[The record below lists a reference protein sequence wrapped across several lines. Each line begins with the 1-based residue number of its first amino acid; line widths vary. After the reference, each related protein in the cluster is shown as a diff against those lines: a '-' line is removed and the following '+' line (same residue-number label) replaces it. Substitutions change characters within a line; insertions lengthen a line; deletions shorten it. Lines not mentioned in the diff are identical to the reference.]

1 MWCIWIGMA
10 DKVDRFALY
19 RIKYID
25 EAEATYYQQ
34 LGKVLAD
41 IEKEIIETVDT
52 LPTILDSATKE
63 QKLFQLKTSV
73 AMRPKIQAIIEKH
86 YPRYA
91 DRIVR
96 EGFNKQAKRI
106 ERAFKA
112 LGAVP
117 VAFQSLTETDLALIK
132 NLKLN
137 TFNQFQDIKNRFTRK
152 LNEQLYASTIVGRSK
167 QEAIEELATSINGIY
182 KRSSQQGI
190 NRLVGFIE
198 ANKFNKRKKE
208 QVKKAL
214 ARLQTHY
221 GSDRTGESM
230 RRHSTQ
236 LINDSFRDFDA
247 QLNAKKSED
256 AGLTY
261 AKYTGDIIGTTRDHC
276 RKLIKGKFRSYI
288 KDTERKQ
295 QGIFSKDEIRKIWTS
310 RNWGGKRGGDAFV
323 VRGGY
328 NCRHQWSYVDPS
340 WYDKSG
346 DLNI

>member
-1 MWCIWIGMA
+1 MS

-52 LPTILDSATKE
+52 LPTIVDSVTKE
-63 QKLFQLKTSV
+63 QKLFQLKTSID
-73 AMRPKIQAIIEKH
+73 MRPKVQAIIEKH

-106 ERAFKA
+106 ERAFKE
-112 LGAVP
+112 LGAIP
-117 VAFQSLTETDLALIK
+117 KQFQVLTASDLVVIK

-137 TFNQFQDIKNRFTRK
+137 YFNQFQDIKNRFTRK

-167 QEAIEELATSINGIY
+167 QEAIEELGTTINGIY
-182 KRSSQQGI
+182 KRSSTKKI
-190 NRLVGFIE
+190 NKLVTFIE
-198 ANKFNKRKKE
+198 ANRFKKRKKA
-208 QVKKAL
+208 QVDKAL
-214 ARLQTHY
+214 ATLQSHY
-221 GSDRTGESM
+221 GADRTGESM
-230 RRHSTQ
+230 RRYSTQ

-247 QLNAKKSED
+247 QLSFHKSQE

-261 AKYTGDIIGTTRDHC
+261 LKYSGDIINTSREHC
-276 RKLIKGKFRSYI
+276 RKMLTGGFRSYI
-288 KDTERKQ
+288 NDYDRRK
-295 QGIFSKDEIRKIWTS
+295 QGIFSLSEIRKLWTS
-310 RNWGGKRGGDAFV
+310 RSWGGKRQGDALV

-328 NCRHQWSYVDPS
+328 NCRHQWSFVDPT
-340 WYDKSG
+340 WYDKG
-346 DLNI
+346 GYLTL

>member
-1 MWCIWIGMA
+1 MA

-19 RIKYID
+19 RIKYIN

-52 LPTILDSATKE
+52 LPTILDSVTKK
-63 QKLFQLKTSV
+63 QKLFQLKTSID
-73 AMRPKIQAIIEKH
+73 MRPKIQAIIEKH

-106 ERAFKA
+106 ERAFKE

-132 NLKLN
+132 KLKLN
-137 TFNQFQDIKNRFTRK
+137 VFNQFQDIKNKFTRK
-152 LNEQLYASTIVGRSK
+152 LNEQLYASTIVGRTK
-167 QEAIEELATSINGIY
+167 QEAIEELATTINGIY
-182 KRSSQQGI
+182 KRSSQQGV
-190 NRLVGFIE
+190 NRLVGYIE
-198 ANKFNKRKKE
+198 ANRFKKS
-208 QVKKAL
+208 KKAQVDKAL
-214 ARLQTHY
+214 LKLQTHY
-221 GSDRTGESM
+221 GADRTGESM
-230 RRHSTQ
+230 RRYSTQ

-261 AKYTGDIIGTTRDHC
+261 VKYTGDIITATREFC
-276 RKLIKGKFRSYI
+276 RRMVLGKYRSYI
-288 KDTERKQ
+288 RSPERRQ
-295 QGIFSKDEIRKIWTS
+295 QGIFTKDEVREVFTKNS
-310 RNWGGKRGGDAFV
+310 WGGKRSGDVLV

-328 NCRHQWSYVDPS
+328 NCRHQWSYVNPD
-340 WYDKSG
+340 WYNKNG

>member
-1 MWCIWIGMA
+1 MA

-41 IEKEIIETVDT
+41 IEKEIIETIDT
-52 LPTILDSATKE
+52 LPTIVDSITKE
-63 QKLFQLKTSV
+63 QKLFQLKTSID
-73 AMRPKIQAIIEKH
+73 MRPKIQAIIEKH
-86 YPRYA
+86 YPKYA

-106 ERAFKA
+106 ERAFKE

-137 TFNQFQDIKNRFTRK
+137 AFNQFQDIKNKFTRK

-167 QEAIEELATSINGIY
+167 QEAIEEMATTINGMY
-182 KRSSQQGI
+182 KRSSQQGV
-190 NRLVGFIE
+190 NRLVGYIE
-198 ANKFNKRKKE
+198 ANKFKKS
-208 QVKKAL
+208 KKAQVDKAL
-214 ARLQTHY
+214 LRLQTHY
-221 GSDRTGESM
+221 GADRTGESM
-230 RRHSTQ
+230 RRYSTQ
-236 LINDSFRDFDA
+236 IINDSFRDFDA

-261 AKYTGDIIGTTRDHC
+261 VKYTGDIIKTTRDHC
-276 RKLIKGKFRSYI
+276 RTLVGGGFRSFI
-288 KDTERKQ
+288 KDPIRKQ
-295 QGIFSKDEIRKIWTS
+295 QGIFTKGEARNLWTS
-310 RNWGGKRGGDAFV
+310 RSWSGKRGGDALV

-328 NCRHQWSYVDPS
+328 NCRHQWSYVDTS
-340 WYDKSG
+340 WYNKSG
-346 DLNI
+346 DLNL